1 MSLVK
6 ELPVVALNRNCTVFD
21 AACTFATCARAS
33 DHPLLALRSGHI
45 KDVQVSGS
53 HFQNIGIVNCASVN
67 IIRPTSTFCM
77 GTDIAINDFS
87 LDCASECG
95 RLRPSPFC

>member
-1 MSLVK
+1 MRPLPSPATPCVTTAESSL
-6 ELPVVALNRNCTVFD
+6 
-21 AACTFATCARAS
+21 ACACA
-33 DHPLLALRSGHI
+33 SGHI

>member
-1 MSLVK
+1 M
-6 ELPVVALNRNCTVFD
+6 
-21 AACTFATCARAS
+21 
-33 DHPLLALRSGHI
+33 LALRSGHI

-95 RLRPSPFC
+95 RLRPRPCC